1 MQDHIFLYTGSFHGH
16 FKPPVY
22 NNISQLNIIK
32 MKLQMNKNLSL
43 FFPMCKEVEGKARG
57 VVVGTGFI

>member
-22 NNISQLNIIK
+22 NNISQLNIYQNEIT
-32 MKLQMNKNLSL
+32 NEYLSL
-43 FFPMCKEVEGKARG
+43 FFPMCKEVGRKASR
-57 VVVGTGFI
+57 VVVGTRFI